1 MDEYQDLGGPLH
13 GIVTKLVDLAG
24 VKVFAVGDPD
34 QTIYDFTGA
43 NPQYLIELGQRRDFQ
58 PIRLKFNYRSGNRII
73 IASQAALAPEEPR
86 NYAPDPN
93 REEQGEINFIEAN
106 GRNTDHA
113 KKTVEAV
120 KESLAAGIKPEE
132 IAILYRANGA
142 LVDAIKDELTR
153 QEVDFV
159 WERDGKFPNSS
170 FIVWLQ
176 RLAAWSLSEPADREH
191 TFSALYHD
199 LHFLLQAAGKV
210 EGDENSLEFRVLL
223 WEIATEVVNHE
234 TNAGTW
240 LAEAEMLIDFESML
254 SASEEYAHDLECYT
268 SLKEMLDN
276 GGSQGEAPLSAFAA
290 TGKVRNKVI
299 LTTLH
304 GSKGRQFDVVVL
316 PGCAEGVLPAW
327 TWSSRNRRW
336 EAPANRPLLQS
347 RRLFYVGLSRA
358 RHVIHLVHADQ
369 WEDKRGNLLKGG
381 CSRFVNEIHAKLD
394 NESADFRP
402 LHPASATKNHYL

>member
-1 MDEYQDLGGPLH
+1 MEAR
-13 GIVTKLVDLAG
+13 GIVRKIA
-24 VKVFAVGDPD
+24 AER
-34 QTIYDFTGA
+34 
-43 NPQYLIELGQRRDFQ
+43 IE
-58 PIRLKFNYRSGNRII
+58 
-73 IASQAALAPEEPR
+73 E
-86 NYAPDPN
+86 
-93 REEQGEINFIEAN
+93 
-106 GRNTDHA
+106 
-113 KKTVEAV
+113 
-120 KESLAAGIKPEE
+120 
-132 IAILYRANGA
+132 
-142 LVDAIKDELTR
+142 
-153 QEVDFV
+153 
-159 WERDGKFPNSS
+159 
-170 FIVWLQ
+170 
-176 RLAAWSLSEPADREH
+176 LSEPADREH